1 MLLPLKALSYN
12 SKFLETKIGNRFEQ
26 LTIIN
31 FIRLFP
37 LPFPHFTS
45 QTPTNIR
52 FELPF
57 YYFVC
62 TITIRFYEHKGV
74 KGCGRLESNCG
85 VAGPKNNANYICSK
99 KLQPCTTNLKR
110 KKRDKGIKK
119 QIRSNFFVHRWNY
132 LDKITAGEEG
142 NISSPLH
149 LKLLHTCTT
158 SPPSSYSGFNM
169 QLYCA

>member
-1 MLLPLKALSYN
+1 MENSNNLVGRNIHTYIQYLWNEINCTVLSCKKAPFEYKRKSHIYAWWIANHKFSMLLPLKALSYN
-12 SKFLETKIGNRFEQ
+12 SKFLETKIGNHFEQ
-26 LTIIN
+26 PTIIN

-99 KLQPCTTNLKR
+99 KLHT
-110 KKRDKGIKK
+110 IA
-119 QIRSNFFVHRWNY
+119 Y
-132 LDKITAGEEG
+132 LMVQ
-142 NISSPLH
+142 S
-149 LKLLHTCTT
+149 
-158 SPPSSYSGFNM
+158 
-169 QLYCA
+169 

>member
-1 MLLPLKALSYN
+1 MFTLSKGFWLVGQFRSLVSCKFWHLIGQKKRLIPKLMVDKYYSSYKVISMHDESYHKFSMSLSIKALSYA
-12 SKFLETKIGNRFEQ
+12 SKILETKIGNHFEQ

-57 YYFVC
+57 YCFVC

-74 KGCGRLESNCG
+74 KGCGRLQSNCG
-85 VAGPKNNANYICSK
+85 VAGPNSNAN
-99 KLQPCTTNLKR
+99 
-110 KKRDKGIKK
+110 
-119 QIRSNFFVHRWNY
+119 
-132 LDKITAGEEG
+132 
-142 NISSPLH
+142 
-149 LKLLHTCTT
+149 
-158 SPPSSYSGFNM
+158 
-169 QLYCA
+169 